1 MAQVVTRSSDSPV
14 WATSRLA
21 LWIAARVNP
30 PSLTNRSEDVSWF
43 LKPAD
48 LVLGRLPLQVRI
60 LLLVLLPLIPLVWTV
75 AAYASTQGERIN
87 FAREEQ
93 AGVAYERPAIGLLT
107 AVDSSWDAVRLG
119 TQGSDLAGALS
130 AFKQAEAQYG
140 SELKTSDAAAA
151 AVRAVE
157 ALGDGKVP
165 SSDPR
170 WPAAS
175 DAVMAVTTA
184 AANNSNLILDPDL
197 DSFYVM
203 DAAVVR
209 IPTLLDGAAITAEV
223 ATSGKESTDRTAN
236 VAVELGAFV
245 AAGDGLASDVA
256 TAVPATTN
264 AEVAAAMKSA
274 NDVIS
279 VQVEKF
285 SKAAKPG
292 LTKPLPNGA
301 VPGIAAAVGAQSPA
315 TLDALNTLLAARI
328 AGLEKSRAIVFAVS
342 AIVMALVLYLAYAFM
357 KSLRRGMA
365 GTLRSL
371 ERIADGQLDEPVD
384 ASALQDFREIGTAVE
399 RSRVSLANTI
409 SRVAEGSQLVAAAA
423 AELNATAAS
432 LEASTT
438 TTRVRAVDAEQRSG
452 SVNGSMSYVN
462 ESISQ
467 LREAVAEIS
476 RNASA
481 VTSIADEASERTRLS
496 ADLANSVAASA
507 AAVVEA
513 AGQITEIAAQTRM
526 LALNASIEAARAGEA
541 GRGFAVVADEVKQ
554 LAETSTITADEIVRI
569 SMENRAQ
576 AETVQQQL
584 AGVADS
590 IQQVT
595 ETQATV
601 AAAVEEQSAVIA
613 TVNEGV
619 SSTTSESLQ
628 ISAAS
633 AEVLEAAAEAAA
645 GTTQVISASES
656 LSHLAEDMAGV
667 VSRFTLP
674 SERAAA
680 KQFAGV

>member
-1 MAQVVTRSSDSPV
+1 
-14 WATSRLA
+14 
-21 LWIAARVNP
+21 
-30 PSLTNRSEDVSWF
+30 
-43 LKPAD
+43 
-48 LVLGRLPLQVRI
+48 
-60 LLLVLLPLIPLVWTV
+60 
-75 AAYASTQGERIN
+75 
-87 FAREEQ
+87 
-93 AGVAYERPAIGLLT
+93 
-107 AVDSSWDAVRLG
+107 
-119 TQGSDLAGALS
+119 
-130 AFKQAEAQYG
+130 
-140 SELKTSDAAAA
+140 
-151 AVRAVE
+151 
-157 ALGDGKVP
+157 
-165 SSDPR
+165 
-170 WPAAS
+170 
-175 DAVMAVTTA
+175 
-184 AANNSNLILDPDL
+184 
-197 DSFYVM
+197 M

-209 IPTLLDGAAITAEV
+209 IPALVDGAAVTSEAV
-223 ATSGKESTDRTAN
+223 TSGKASTERTAN
-236 VAVELGAFV
+236 AAVELGAFV
-245 AAGDGLASDVA
+245 AAGDGFAADVA
-256 TAVPATTN
+256 TAVPATTD
-264 AEVAAAMKSA
+264 ASVAAAMKSA

-279 VQVEKF
+279 AQVEKF
-285 SKAAKPG
+285 GKAAKPG
-292 LTKPLPNGA
+292 LTTPLANAG
-301 VPGIAAAVGAQSPA
+301 VPGIAADLGAQSSA
-315 TLDALNTLLAARI
+315 TLDALDTLLAARV
-328 AGLEKSRAIVFAVS
+328 AGLEKSRTIVFAVS

-384 ASALQDFREIGTAVE
+384 AAALQDFREIGTAVE
-399 RSRVSLANTI
+399 RSRVSLASTI

-432 LEASTT
+432 LEASTN

-554 LAETSTITADEIVRI
+554 LAETSTLTADEIVRI
-569 SMENRAQ
+569 SMENRSQ
-576 AETVQQQL
+576 AETVQAQL

-619 SSTTSESLQ
+619 TSTTTESLQ

-674 SERAAA
+674 NERATGRE
-680 KQFAGV
+680 FAGV

>member
-1 MAQVVTRSSDSPV
+1 MSVV
-14 WATSRLA
+14 
-21 LWIAARVNP
+21 
-30 PSLTNRSEDVSWF
+30 

-48 LVLGRLPLQVRI
+48 MVLGRMPLQLRI
-60 LLLVLLPLIPLVWTV
+60 LLLVTLPLIPLLWTV
-75 AAYASTQGERIN
+75 GAYASTQGERIN
-87 FAREEQ
+87 FAAQERI
-93 AGVAYERPAIGLLT
+93 GVAYERPAIDLLV
-107 AVDSSWDAVRLG
+107 AVGSAWDASRLG
-119 TQGSDLAGALS
+119 QTAPDLGAPL
-130 AFKQAEAQYG
+130 ADFQQAEREYG
-140 SELKTSDAAAA
+140 SELKTGEVSAA
-151 AVRAVE
+151 AVTAVQD
-157 ALGDGKVP
+157 LGDGTLP
-165 SSDPR
+165 SSDAR
-170 WPAAS
+170 WATAS
-175 DAVMAVTTA
+175 DALLAVTIA

-203 DAAVVR
+203 DAAVIKLPAIV
-209 IPTLLDGAAITAEV
+209 DGAAITGEA
-223 ATSGKESTDRTAN
+223 ATSGKASADRTAN
-236 VAVELGAFV
+236 VAVELGALV
-245 AAGDGLASDVA
+245 AASEGFAGDVA
-256 TAVPATTN
+256 TAVPATMN
-264 AEVAAAMKSA
+264 AGVASAMKSA

-279 VQVEKF
+279 VTAQKF
-285 SKAAKPG
+285 EEVAKPG
-292 LTKPLPNGA
+292 LISPLSTSA
-301 VPGIAAAVGAQSPA
+301 VPGIAATVGAQSSSS
-315 TLDALNTLLAARI
+315 LDALDQLLEARV
-328 AGLEKSRAIVFAVS
+328 AGLTKSRTTVFAVS

-357 KSLRRGMA
+357 KSLRRGMS

-399 RSRVSLANTI
+399 RTRVGLASTI

-423 AELNATAAS
+423 AQLNATASS
-432 LEASTT
+432 LEASTN
-438 TTRVRAVDAEQRSG
+438 TTRVRAIDAEQRSG
-452 SVNGSMSYVN
+452 SVNGSMMYVS
-462 ESISQ
+462 ESIAQ

-476 RNASA
+476 RNASS

-496 ADLANSVAASA
+496 SELANSVAASA
-507 AAVVEA
+507 AAVVDA
-513 AGQITEIAAQTRM
+513 ASKITEIASQTRM

-554 LAETSTITADEIVRI
+554 LAETSTVTAEQIVRI

-576 AETVQQQL
+576 AESVQQQL

-590 IQQVT
+590 IQQVS

-619 SSTTSESLQ
+619 SSTASESMQ

-674 SERAAA
+674 HERSSANRELDYS
-680 KQFAGV
+680 GV

>member
-1 MAQVVTRSSDSPV
+1 VSVV
-14 WATSRLA
+14 
-21 LWIAARVNP
+21 
-30 PSLTNRSEDVSWF
+30 

-48 LVLGRLPLQVRI
+48 MVLGRMPLQLRI
-60 LLLVLLPLIPLVWTV
+60 LLLVTLPLIPLLWTV
-75 AAYASTQGERIN
+75 GAYASTQGERIN
-87 FAREEQ
+87 FAAQERI
-93 AGVAYERPAIGLLT
+93 GVAYERPAIDLLVAVGSAWDASRLGQTAPDLGAPLT
-107 AVDSSWDAVRLG
+107 AF
-119 TQGSDLAGALS
+119 Q
-130 AFKQAEAQYG
+130 QAEREYG
-140 SELKTSDAAAA
+140 SELKTGDVSAA
-151 AVRAVE
+151 AVKAVQD
-157 ALGDGKVP
+157 LGDGTLP
-165 SSDPR
+165 SSDAR
-170 WPAAS
+170 WATAS
-175 DAVMAVTTA
+175 DALLAVTIA

-203 DAAVVR
+203 DAAVIKLPAIV
-209 IPTLLDGAAITAEV
+209 DGAAVTGEA
-223 ATSGKESTDRTAN
+223 ATSGKTSPDRTAN
-236 VAVELGAFV
+236 VAVELGALV
-245 AAGDGLASDVA
+245 AASEGFAGDVT

-264 AEVAAAMKSA
+264 AGVASAMKSA

-279 VQVEKF
+279 VAAQKF
-285 SKAAKPG
+285 EEAAKPG
-292 LTKPLPNGA
+292 LISPLSTSA
-301 VPGIAAAVGAQSPA
+301 VPGIAATVGAQSSSS
-315 TLDALNTLLAARI
+315 LDALDQLLEARV
-328 AGLEKSRAIVFAVS
+328 AGLTKSRTIVFAVS

-357 KSLRRGMA
+357 KSLRRGMS

-399 RSRVSLANTI
+399 RTRVGLASTI

-423 AELNATAAS
+423 AQLNATASS
-432 LEASTT
+432 LEASTN

-452 SVNGSMSYVN
+452 SVNGSMMYVN
-462 ESISQ
+462 ESIAQ

-476 RNASA
+476 RNAAS

-496 ADLANSVAASA
+496 SDLANSVAASA
-507 AAVVEA
+507 AAVVDA
-513 AGQITEIAAQTRM
+513 ASKITEIASQTRM

-554 LAETSTITADEIVRI
+554 LAETSTVTAEQIVRI

-576 AETVQQQL
+576 AESVQQQL

-590 IQQVT
+590 IQQVS

-619 SSTTSESLQ
+619 SSTASESMQ

-667 VSRFTLP
+667 VSGFTLP
-674 SERAAA
+674 HERSSANRELDYS
-680 KQFAGV
+680 GV

>member
-1 MAQVVTRSSDSPV
+1 M
-14 WATSRLA
+14 
-21 LWIAARVNP
+21 
-30 PSLTNRSEDVSWF
+30 SWF

-48 LVLGRLPLQVRI
+48 LVLGRLPLQFRI
-60 LLLVLLPLIPLVWTV
+60 LLLVTLPLIPLVWTV

-87 FAREEQ
+87 FATEEQ
-93 AGVAYERPAIGLLT
+93 VGVAYERPAIGLLV
-107 AVDSSWDAVRLG
+107 AVDSAWDAARLG
-119 TQGSDLAGALS
+119 TEGPTLNTALS
-130 AFKQAEAQYG
+130 SFQQAQRDYG
-140 SELKTSDAAAA
+140 TELKTGDVAAA
-151 AVRAVE
+151 AVTAVQ
-157 ALGDGKVP
+157 ALGDGKLP
-165 SSDPR
+165 SSDAR
-170 WPAAS
+170 WATAS
-175 DAVMAVTTA
+175 DAVLAVTTA

-203 DAAVVR
+203 DAGVVR
-209 IPTLLDGAAITAEV
+209 IPALVDGAAVTAET
-223 ATSGKESTDRTAN
+223 ATSGKASVDRTAN

-245 AAGDGLASDVA
+245 AAGDGFAGDVA
-256 TAVPATTN
+256 TAIPATTD
-264 AEVAAAMKSA
+264 AGVAAAMKAA
-274 NDVIS
+274 NEAIAG
-279 VQVEKF
+279 QVEKF

-292 LTKPLPNGA
+292 LTTPLPNTS
-301 VPGIAAAVGAQSPA
+301 VPGIAADLGAQSA
-315 TLDALNTLLAARI
+315 STLDALDSLLATRV
-328 AGLEKSRAIVFAVS
+328 AGLEKSRTIVFAVS
-342 AIVMALVLYLAYAFM
+342 GIVMALVLYLAYAFM

-399 RSRVSLANTI
+399 RSRVSLAGTI
-409 SRVAEGSQLVAAAA
+409 RRVAEGSQLVAAAA
-423 AELNATAAS
+423 AELTATAAS
-432 LEASTT
+432 LEASTN

-462 ESISQ
+462 ESIGQ

-619 SSTTSESLQ
+619 SSTASESLQ

-633 AEVLEAAAEAAA
+633 TEVLEAAAEAAA

-674 SERAAA
+674 NERA
-680 KQFAGV
+680 KPKEFTGV

>member
-1 MAQVVTRSSDSPV
+1 M
-14 WATSRLA
+14 
-21 LWIAARVNP
+21 
-30 PSLTNRSEDVSWF
+30 SWV

-48 LVLGRLPLQVRI
+48 LVLGRLPLQLRI
-60 LLLVLLPLIPLVWTV
+60 LLLVTLPLIPLLWTV
-75 AAYASTQGERIN
+75 GAYASTQGERIN
-87 FAREEQ
+87 FAAEERV
-93 AGVAYERPAIGLLT
+93 GVAYERPAIGLLI
-107 AVDSSWDAVRLG
+107 AVDSAWDTSRLG
-119 TQGSDLAGALS
+119 ESAPDLSGPLS
-130 AFKQAEAQYG
+130 AFQQAERDYG
-140 SELKTSDAAAA
+140 SELKTGDAAAA
-151 AVRAVE
+151 AVKAVQ
-157 ALGDGKVP
+157 ALGDGKLP
-165 SSDPR
+165 SSDER
-170 WPAAS
+170 WATAS
-175 DAVMAVTTA
+175 DALLAVTVA

-203 DAAVVR
+203 DAAVVKLPA
-209 IPTLLDGAAITAEV
+209 IVDGAAVTGEA
-223 ATSGKESTDRTAN
+223 ATSGKASPDRTAN
-236 VAVELGAFV
+236 VAVELGALV
-245 AAGDGLASDVA
+245 AASDGFAGDIA

-264 AEVAAAMKSA
+264 TSVAAAMNSA
-274 NDVIS
+274 NDAIGS
-279 VQVEKF
+279 VAKKF
-285 SKAAKPG
+285 EEAAKPG
-292 LTKPLPNGA
+292 LISPLPNAAVPAIAATVGA
-301 VPGIAAAVGAQSPA
+301 VSPS
-315 TLDALNTLLAARI
+315 TLDALDQLLEARI
-328 AGLEKSRAIVFAVS
+328 AGLSKSRTTVFAVS
-342 AIVMALVLYLAYAFM
+342 AIVMALVLYLAVAFM
-357 KSLRRGMA
+357 KSLRRGMS

-399 RSRVSLANTI
+399 RTRVSLASTI

-432 LEASTT
+432 LEASTS
-438 TTRVRAVDAEQRSG
+438 TTRIRAVDAEQRSG
-452 SVNGSMSYVN
+452 SVNASMVYVN
-462 ESISQ
+462 ESIAQ

-476 RNASA
+476 RNASS
-481 VTSIADEASERTRLS
+481 VTSIADEASDRTRLS
-496 ADLANSVAASA
+496 SDLANSVAASA

-513 AGQITEIAAQTRM
+513 ASKITEIAAQTRM

-554 LAETSTITADEIVRI
+554 LAETSTVTAEQIVRI

-576 AETVQQQL
+576 AENVQQQL
-584 AGVADS
+584 NGVADS

-619 SSTTSESLQ
+619 NSTANESMQ

-667 VSRFTLP
+667 VARFTLP
-674 SERAAA
+674 NERGENSRELDYS
-680 KQFAGV
+680 GV